1 MALIMTKEDYRV
13 SNNPYG
19 NNQFG
24 RQQQP
29 QDLFPSL
36 WESQEDFDRAATAC
50 LARVFMRMFAALLVT
65 AAVSFSISQ
74 SPAALNYIIYN
85 PILTI
90 VMIIA
95 QFAIVMILAFRFMKM
110 SPAVSNAMFFAYA
123 ILTGVTFSFLF
134 VTYELGTIFQAF
146 SVSAMMFG
154 AMSIYGTITK
164 RDLTRIGSFLRMAL
178 IGLIIASVVNLLFRN
193 SANYDTIFMITNY
206 VGVLIFVGLT
216 AYDVQRI
223 KNMLAQANEAN
234 AEEAIRK
241 ISVTGAL
248 MLYLDFINLFLRILA
263 IMGRRR

>member
-1 MALIMTKEDYRV
+1 MAFN
-13 SNNPYG
+13 NNPYG
-19 NNQFG
+19 NNQYDQ
-24 RQQQP
+24 QQQP

-36 WESQEDFDRAATAC
+36 WGSQEDLDRATTTC

-65 AAVSFSISQ
+65 AAVSYGIYQSQ
-74 SPAALNYIIYN
+74 AAMNYLITN
-85 PILTI
+85 PVLTI
-90 VMIIA
+90 VLIVA
-95 QFAIVMILAFRFMKM
+95 QFVIVMILAFRVMKM
-110 SPAVSNAMFFAYA
+110 SPAVANVMFFAYA

-134 VTYELGTIFQAF
+134 ITYELGTIFQAF
-146 SVSAMMFG
+146 AVSALMFG
-154 AMSIYGTITK
+154 AMSIYGTISK
-164 RDLTRIGSFLRMAL
+164 RDLTKFGSFLHMAL
-178 IGLIIASVVNLLFRN
+178 IGLIIASIVSFFFRN
-193 SANYDTIFMITNY
+193 SPSYNTIFLIINY

-216 AYDVQRI
+216 AYDVQKI